1 MSYKRKIGVV
11 DGYLLTDVAGIITLA
26 TLLIP
31 KIKPRGVAISL
42 VVTTLCFIYATVIS
56 KTVVYN
62 KSATK
67 MGAKDEN
74 NAPTDVIETLPGHSV
89 SNVDGVKVNGIVF
102 KIPDGVHAIITQKG
116 VVVKSIIGRM
126 MYNLKGGV
134 LLSPPNEAWIP
145 LFNSNY

>member
-1 MSYKRKIGVV
+1 MVYKRKIGNI
-11 DGYLLTDVAGIITLA
+11 DGYMLTDAASIITLA
-26 TLLIP
+26 TMLIP
-31 KIKPRGVAISL
+31 KIKPKGVAIAL
-42 VVTTLCFIYATVIS
+42 VITALCFVYATFVS
-56 KTVVYN
+56 QTRVN
-62 KSATK
+62 NQSAAK
-67 MGAKDEN
+67 MGSKDEN

-134 LLSPPNEAWIP
+134 LLSPPDEAWIP